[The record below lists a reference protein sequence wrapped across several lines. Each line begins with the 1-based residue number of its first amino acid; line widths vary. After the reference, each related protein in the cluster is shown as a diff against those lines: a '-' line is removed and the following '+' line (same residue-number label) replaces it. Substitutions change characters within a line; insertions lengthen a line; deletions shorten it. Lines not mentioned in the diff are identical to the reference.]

1 MTCLLMKA
9 AERAQL
15 AMMLEVC
22 AFPKPGNVD
31 RCHDY
36 PETCLEHFLASTIFS
51 RPALEEAEK
60 GEGRIGEIIHHAVQ
74 QTNCHKGGNTH
85 FGAFILLIPLV
96 YGGSIE
102 GAMKAIE
109 HTDTSDAVAFYR
121 AFGLTKVRTYSEDD
135 LDVNDPKSLSLL
147 RERGMTLLD
156 VMEYS
161 AANDMVAREW
171 ITGFPLTRR
180 GADLLKQFG
189 NGRQAITQM
198 FITLLAQ
205 EPDTFI
211 AKKHGRIVA
220 HDTMRRARDVLDGRE
235 TLEHFDQDCIDRDIN
250 PGSIADITI
259 AALFVALGEGWE
271 WDSYDPV

>member
-1 MTCLLMKA
+1 MTCLPMRA

-36 PETCLEHFLASTIFS
+36 PETRLEHFLASTIFA

-60 GEGRIGEIIHHAVQ
+60 GEGRIGEIIRHAVL

-96 YGGSIE
+96 YGGSIK

-109 HTDTSDAVAFYR
+109 KTDTSDAVAFYR
-121 AFGLTKVRTYSEDD
+121 AFGLTKVHTYSKDE
-135 LDVNDPKSLSLL
+135 LDVNDPKSLAEL
-147 RERGMTLLD
+147 RDREMTLLD
-156 VMEYS
+156 VMQHS
-161 AANDMVAREW
+161 ASHDMVAREW
-171 ITGFPLTRR
+171 VTGFPLCRR
-180 GADLLKQFG
+180 GADLLKEFG
-189 NGRQAITQM
+189 TGRQAIVQM

-211 AKKHGRIVA
+211 VKKHGVIVA
-220 HDTMRRARDVLDGRE
+220 QETMRKAREVLDGNE
-235 TLEHFDQDCIDRDIN
+235 TLANFDQDCIDRNIN

-259 AALFVALGEGWE
+259 AAIFIALSEGWE
-271 WDSYDPV
+271 WDS

>member
-1 MTCLLMKA
+1 MTCLLMKE

-36 PETCLEHFLASTIFS
+36 PETHLEHFLASTIFA
-51 RPALEEAEK
+51 RPAFDEAEMS
-60 GEGRIGEIIHHAVQ
+60 EGRIGEIIKHAVQ

-85 FGAFILLIPLV
+85 FGAFILLIPLI
-96 YGGSIE
+96 YGRSID

-109 HTDTSDAVAFYR
+109 RTDTSDAVAFYR
-121 AFGLTKVRTYSEDD
+121 AFGLTKVHTCSDD
-135 LDVNDPKSLSLL
+135 ELDVNDPKSLAVL
-147 RERGMTLLD
+147 RDREMTLLD
-156 VMEYS
+156 VMQHS

-171 ITGFPLTRR
+171 VTGFPLTRR

-189 NGRQAITQM
+189 MGRQAIVQM

-211 AKKHGRIVA
+211 IKKHGIPVA
-220 HDTMRRARDVLDGRE
+220 QEIMRKAREVLDGNE
-235 TLEHFDQDCIDRDIN
+235 TLVNFDQDCIDKNIN

-259 AALFVALGEGWE
+259 AAIFIALTEGWE
-271 WDSYDPV
+271 WDS

>member
-1 MTCLLMKA
+1 MTCLLRA

-36 PETCLEHFLASTIFS
+36 PETRLEHFLASTLFA
-51 RPALEEAEK
+51 RPALDEAEEGK
-60 GEGRIGEIIHHAVQ
+60 GRIGEIIGHAVR

-96 YGGSIE
+96 YGGSIK
-102 GAMKAIE
+102 GALRAIE
-109 HTDTSDAVAFYR
+109 RTDTSDAVAFYR
-121 AFGLTKVRTYSEDD
+121 AFGLTKVHTCSADE
-135 LDVNDPKSLSLL
+135 LDVNDPKSLAEL
-147 RERGMTLLD
+147 RDREMTLLD
-156 VMEYS
+156 VMQHS
-161 AANDMVAREW
+161 AAHDMVAREW
-171 ITGFPLTRR
+171 VTGFTLTRR
-180 GADLLKQFG
+180 GADLLLQFG
-189 NGRQAITQM
+189 TGRQAITRM

-211 AKKHGRIVA
+211 IKKHGTAVA
-220 HDTMRRARDVLDGRE
+220 QETMRKAREVLDGKE
-235 TLEHFDQDCIDRDIN
+235 TLAHFDQDCIDRNIN

-259 AALFVALGEGWE
+259 AAIFIALGEGWE
-271 WDSYDPV
+271 WDS